1 MANLKLINPNSLDLS
16 DEILEELSNGRED
29 GEKEEFLKAVLLK
42 AIHYSSL
49 VSYIKLSPN
58 CTSPRNH
65 IIDTITIHCMA
76 GNATVETC
84 GNIFAPSSRQASSNY
99 GIGTDGRIALYVDE
113 SNRSWATSSQSND
126 HRAITIEVANDGDAS
141 TGWHVSDEAYISLIN
156 LVADICKR
164 NNIKQ
169 LLWQGD
175 NSLIGQTNQQNMT
188 VHRWFANKA
197 CCGDYLYN
205 KHFDIANEV
214 NNRLNQDNQEEDE
227 VTTTA
232 ITASMNGK
240 DTKLTSII
248 YNGENYVRIRDLA
261 DAQSDDKLTV
271 SWDSANSKVI
281 ITSK

>member
-29 GEKEEFLKAVLLK
+29 GEKGEFLKAVLLK